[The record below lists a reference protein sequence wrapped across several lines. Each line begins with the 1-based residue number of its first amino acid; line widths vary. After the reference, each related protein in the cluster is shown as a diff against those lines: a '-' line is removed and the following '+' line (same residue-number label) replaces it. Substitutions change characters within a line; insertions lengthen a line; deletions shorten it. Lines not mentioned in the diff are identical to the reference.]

1 MQTAVCEA
9 ESRGVTSTV
18 QLFEQLISDESTET
32 GRKFKKMLEGAESTE
47 RLEARMAC
55 IEGHVED
62 RLNHIED
69 SFLGEWGD
77 FDASAKRGYEQLTPQ
92 SGQKPKPK
100 RTQTNGGRADGR
112 QLFPPDGGHAG

>member
-1 MQTAVCEA
+1 MQTADREA
-9 ESRGVTSTV
+9 ESRGVKSTV
-18 QLFEQLISDESTET
+18 QLFEQLIGDESTET

-47 RLEARMAC
+47 RLEARLAC

-77 FDASAKRGYEQLTPQ
+77 FDASAKRSYEALTPQ
-92 SGQKPKPK
+92 SEHKAKQKK
-100 RTQTNGGRADGR
+100 TQLGGDRAGSR
-112 QLFPPDGGHAG
+112 QLFPPDGSHTG